1 MSNYAD
7 DNTISAWADS
17 IGDLISILESE
28 SEIAINWFHDNEM
41 IVNPD
46 KFQAIIIN
54 KHGKLKENKHILKFN
69 EYEIISKNSVTLLG
83 VDIDDKLTFN
93 SHIQSLTRNAAG
105 QLNYLIS
112 KKKFLNQEAK
122 KVLLESFFMSNF
134 NYCPLVWLFCDSKSM
149 FKQEAIQK
157 RALRF
162 LFDDYESDYEHLLS
176 LANKPTIEVR
186 KLRFLA
192 IEIFK
197 TINELN
203 PSFMTKIFTLNTE
216 RIASRKVLKVK
227 SQASRRYGTN
237 SLRSLGPRIWNALPL
252 EIRTCEHL
260 NTFKALINTWSGPNC
275 TCSNCGSF

>member
-1 MSNYAD
+1 MSNYY
-7 DNTISAWADS
+7 
-17 IGDLISILESE
+17 
-28 SEIAINWFHDNEM
+28 
-41 IVNPD
+41 V
-46 KFQAIIIN
+46 
-54 KHGKLKENKHILKFN
+54 
-69 EYEIISKNSVTLLG
+69 
-83 VDIDDKLTFN
+83 
-93 SHIQSLTRNAAG
+93 
-105 QLNYLIS
+105 
-112 KKKFLNQEAK
+112 
-122 KVLLESFFMSNF
+122 
-134 NYCPLVWLFCDSKSM
+134 LVWLFCDSKST

-203 PSFMTKIFTLNTE
+203 PSFMTKIFTLNTG

-227 SQASRRYGTN
+227 SQVSRRYGTN

-252 EIRTCEHL
+252 EIRTCEYL
-260 NTFKALINTWSGPNC
+260 STFNSMNNAFVSELFGIIYLFFKLLGFQQN
-275 TCSNCGSF
+275 